1 MSSVIRND
9 SGTNRPYR
17 PNKASRPALGKEF
30 VPASERRVRTVPVT
44 VLVPAF
50 NEGATIEDTLIS
62 LLTQSV
68 APAEILVID
77 DCSIDDTAL
86 VAERLGVRVVRP
98 VRNTGSKAGAQ
109 SFALRYVGTPFV
121 MAIDAD
127 TTLAS
132 DAIERLM
139 PAFDDPDVVA
149 ACGSVIPRRI
159 RSVWERGR
167 YVEYLFAF
175 TFYKR
180 VQEAWGAPL
189 IASGCFSIYR
199 AGALRA
205 VGGWPTRTLAEDMDL
220 TWTFYEGG
228 AKVRFIPEAVSY
240 PIEPH
245 NLHFLGRQLKRW
257 SHGFVQNVRLHRK
270 GILAVPF
277 LRQSVAVAFWDAVI
291 AAAAYLFVLPLLALA
306 LGNPWLL
313 MGYIIDVPAVAV
325 PVLAGAAQRRELRRA
340 LFSLP
345 AFFVLRTV
353 NAVYFLRAVWLELV
367 MKRPFTTYEK
377 GH

>member
-1 MSSVIRND
+1 MSSGIRND

-17 PNKASRPALGKEF
+17 AGQTPGRAPREGS
-30 VPASERRVRTVPVT
+30 VPTSEQQPRTVPVT
-44 VLVPAF
+44 ILVPAY
-50 NEGATIEDTLIS
+50 NEAASLEDTLIS

-68 APAEILVID
+68 APADILVID
-77 DCSIDDTAL
+77 DCSTDDTAL
-86 VAERLGVRVVRP
+86 VAERLGVTVIRP

-109 SFALRYVGTPFV
+109 SFALRYVKTPFV

-127 TTLAS
+127 TTLAP

-139 PAFDDPDVVA
+139 PAFDDPEVVA

-189 IASGCFSIYR
+189 IASGCFSMYR
-199 AGALRA
+199 ASALRA

-220 TWTFYEGG
+220 TWTFYQRGG
-228 AKVRFIPEAVSY
+228 KVRFIPEAVSY

-245 NLHFLGRQLKRW
+245 DYHFLAKQLKRW
-257 SHGFVQNVRLHRK
+257 SHGFVQNVRVHRK
-270 GILAVPF
+270 GLLDVPF
-277 LRQSVAVAFWDAVI
+277 LRHAVAVAFWDAIV

-306 LGNPWLL
+306 FGNPWLL
-313 MGYIIDVPAVAV
+313 MGYVIDVPAVAV
-325 PVLAGAAQRRELRRA
+325 PVLVGAAHRGEVRRA
-340 LFSLP
+340 VLSLP

-353 NAVYFLRAVWLELV
+353 NAMFFLRAAWLELV

>member
-1 MSSVIRND
+1 MSSGIHSN

-17 PNKASRPALGKEF
+17 AGQRRPSGAGHAFVPLRERPA
-30 VPASERRVRTVPVT
+30 RTVPVT
-44 VLVPAF
+44 VLVPAY
-50 NEGATIEDTLIS
+50 NEGATLADTLIS

-68 APAEILVID
+68 APQAIIVID
-77 DCSIDDTAL
+77 DCSSDDTAL
-86 VAERLGVRVVRP
+86 VAERLGVTVIRP
-98 VRNTGSKAGAQ
+98 ARNTGSKAGAQ
-109 SFALRYVGTPFV
+109 TFALRAVETPFV

-127 TTLAS
+127 TTLAP

-139 PAFDDPDVVA
+139 PAFDDPEVVA
-149 ACGSVIPRRI
+149 ACGSVIPRRV
-159 RSVWERGR
+159 RSIWERGR

-199 AGALRA
+199 SGALRA

-220 TWTFYEGG
+220 TWTFYEYGW
-228 AKVRFIPEAVSY
+228 KVRFIPDAVSY

-245 NLHFLGRQLKRW
+245 NVHFLGRQLKRW
-257 SHGFVQNVRLHRK
+257 SHGFVQNVRLHRR
-270 GILAVPF
+270 GVLGVPF
-277 LRQSVAVAFWDAVI
+277 LRHSVAVAFWDAVV
-291 AAAAYLFVLPLLALA
+291 AAVAYLIVLPVLAVA

-313 MGYIIDVPAVAV
+313 LGYVIDVPAVAV
-325 PVLAGAAQRRELRRA
+325 PVLIGAAARRELPRA
-340 LFSLP
+340 LCSLP

-353 NAVYFLRAVWLELV
+353 NAMFFLKAAWLELV